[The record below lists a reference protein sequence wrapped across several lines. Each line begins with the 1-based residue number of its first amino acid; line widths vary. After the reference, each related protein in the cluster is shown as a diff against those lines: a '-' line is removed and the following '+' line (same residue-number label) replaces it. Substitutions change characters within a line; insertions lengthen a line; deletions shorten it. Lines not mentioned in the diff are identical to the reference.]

1 MDHLNHTN
9 DRKRTEPM
17 EDFKM
22 SRRSFL
28 KLSALAALTVGAG
41 YTAGKMA
48 PKAAAASA
56 QGRAAAL
63 HAFLP
68 GDPNLVSEVVR
79 VFTARVGSAAR
90 LAVSADPQWTGVI
103 SAAVRQPGSLLSGGT
118 LAFRMVALAETL
130 PADILLGDNQQA
142 VYAPE
147 SDYDPALRSLQA
159 QVRGGQA
166 RYLFSAEFKEEGLLA
181 GLWKPQDKVAVIRSG
196 SSIVDRIP
204 LDSRYNGI
212 VVDGPQGKTVLS
224 VADGLVRVESAA
236 CRNQLCLHS
245 GPAAQ
250 VGDVIACAPNRL
262 VVQVEGG

>member
-1 MDHLNHTN
+1 MNNPNHN
-9 DRKRTEPM
+9 KDRKRTEPM

-28 KLSALAALTVGAG
+28 KLSALAALTLGAG
-41 YTAGKMA
+41 YTAGKVA
-48 PKAAAASA
+48 PRAASSA
-56 QGRAAAL
+56 EGRAAVL

-68 GDPNLVSEVVR
+68 GDPSLVSEVVR

-90 LAVSADPQWTGVI
+90 LAI
-103 SAAVRQPGSLLSGGT
+103 SAGPEWTEIISRAVRQPGSLLTGG
-118 LAFRMVALAETL
+118 LLSFRMVALPETL

-166 RYLFSAEFKEEGLLA
+166 NYLFSAEYKEEGLLA
-181 GLWKPQDKVAVIRSG
+181 GLWKPQDRVAVIRSG
-196 SSIVDRIP
+196 ANIVDRIP
-204 LDSRYNGI
+204 LDSRYSGI

-224 VADGLVRVESAA
+224 VGGGLVRVESAA
-236 CRNQLCLHS
+236 CRNQLCMHS

-250 VGDVIACAPNRL
+250 LGDVIACAPNRL